1 MTDMAAA
8 GPRVVDSHSH
18 FLPAAAVD
26 LIRRGEHPLARIE
39 ERPGSGTWVVA
50 ASGLQ
55 FPLTPLFYD
64 IEAKLA
70 WMDDRGIDV
79 SLTSIAAPF
88 FMYELAPEDAGAL
101 AQAANDAAATL
112 ARESGGRLIGV
123 ATVPLCAPELAAAEL
138 ERACG
143 ELGLK
148 GVEIGTSFGETML
161 DDPSLDPFFS
171 AAERLDVP
179 VFLHPY
185 TSMLGL
191 LHVPGFERFFLLNT
205 VGNPLE
211 THLAAARLILGGVFD
226 RHPDLTV
233 QLSHGG
239 GGLPFQLARLDRTYA
254 LREQVRELAS
264 RPPSEYVDR
273 FLFDTVLYDW
283 EPLEFLIGLVGV
295 ERVVFGTDHPFDV
308 ADTTGLEVARR
319 LDADEASAVLGAN
332 ATRAYGL

>member
-1 MTDMAAA
+1 M
-8 GPRVVDSHSH
+8 PKVVDSHSH
-18 FLPAAAVD
+18 FLPAAAID
-26 LIRRGEHPLARIE
+26 LLRRGEHPLARVE
-39 ERPGSGTWVVA
+39 ERPGAGTWVVA

-55 FPLTPLFYD
+55 FPLTPLFHD

-88 FMYELAPEDAGAL
+88 FMYELAPDDAAWL
-101 AQAANDAAATL
+101 ASAANDAAAAL
-112 ARESGGRLIGV
+112 SNDSGGRLIGV

-148 GVEIGTSFGETML
+148 GVEIGTSMGVTML
-161 DDPSLDPFFS
+161 DDASLDPFFS
-171 AAERLDVP
+171 AAEALKVP

-226 RHPDLTV
+226 RHPGLII

-239 GGLPFQLARLDRTYA
+239 GGLPYQLARLDRTYA
-254 LREQVRELAS
+254 LREQVRELAAK
-264 RPPSEYVDR
+264 PPSEYIDR
-273 FLFDTVLYDW
+273 FLFDTVVYDW
-283 EPLEFLIGLVGV
+283 QPLEFLIKLVGV
-295 ERVVFGTDHPFDV
+295 DHVVFGTDHPFDV
-308 ADTTGLEVARR
+308 ADTTGLEAARR
-319 LDADEASAVLGAN
+319 LDAGQASAVLGEN

>member
-1 MTDMAAA
+1 M
-8 GPRVVDSHSH
+8 PRVVDSHSH
-18 FLPAAAVD
+18 FLPAAVID
-26 LIRRGEHPLARIE
+26 LLRRGEHPLARVE

-55 FPLTPLFYD
+55 FPLTPLFHD
-64 IEAKLA
+64 VEAKLA

-88 FMYELAPEDAGAL
+88 FMYELAPEAAAPL
-101 AQAANDAAATL
+101 AKAVNDAAATL
-112 ARESGGRLIGV
+112 VRDSGGRLIGV
-123 ATVPLCAPELAAAEL
+123 ATVPLCAPELAAQEL

-148 GVEIGTSFGETML
+148 GVEIGTSLGETML
-161 DDPSLDPFFS
+161 DDPSLDPFF
-171 AAERLDVP
+171 AAAARLNAP

-191 LHVPGFERFFLLNT
+191 LNVPGFERFFLLNT

-226 RHPDLTV
+226 RHPGLTV

-239 GGLPFQLARLDRTYA
+239 GGLPYQLARLDRTYA
-254 LREQVRELAS
+254 LREQVRELATR
-264 RPPSEYVDR
+264 RPSAYVDR
-273 FLFDTVLYDW
+273 FLFDTVVYDW
-283 EPLEFLIGLVGV
+283 RPLEFLIDLVGV
-295 ERVVFGTDHPFDV
+295 DHVVFGTDHPFDV
-308 ADTTGLEVARR
+308 ADVTGLEAARR
-319 LDADEASAVLGAN
+319 LDADAASAVLGAN

>member
-1 MTDMAAA
+1 
-8 GPRVVDSHSH
+8 
-18 FLPAAAVD
+18 
-26 LIRRGEHPLARIE
+26 
-39 ERPGSGTWVVA
+39 
-50 ASGLQ
+50 
-55 FPLTPLFYD
+55 
-64 IEAKLA
+64 
-70 WMDDRGIDV
+70 
-79 SLTSIAAPF
+79 
-88 FMYELAPEDAGAL
+88 MYELAPEDAASL
-101 AQAANDAAATL
+101 ARAVNDAAATL
-112 ARESGGRLIGV
+112 ATESGGRLLGV
-123 ATVPLCAPELAAAEL
+123 ATVPLCAPGLAAQEL

-161 DDPSLDPFFS
+161 DDPSLDPLFS

-226 RHPDLTV
+226 RHPGLTV

-239 GGLPFQLARLDRTYA
+239 GGLPYQLARLDRTYA
-254 LREQVRELAS
+254 LREQVRELAT
-264 RPPSEYVDR
+264 RPPSQYLDR
-273 FLFDTVLYDW
+273 FLFDTVVYDW
-283 EPLEFLIGLVGV
+283 DPLEFLIGLVGV
-295 ERVVFGTDHPFDV
+295 DRVVFGTDHPFDV
-308 ADTTGLEVARR
+308 ADTTGLEAARR
-319 LDADEASAVLGAN
+319 LQDDQAAAVLGAN

>member
-1 MTDMAAA
+1 M
-8 GPRVVDSHSH
+8 PRVVDSHSH
-18 FLPAAAVD
+18 FLPAVAVE
-26 LIRRGEHPLARIE
+26 LLRSGEHPLARIE
-39 ERPGSGTWVVA
+39 DRPGSGSWVVA

-55 FPLTPLFYD
+55 FPLTPLFHD
-64 IEAKLA
+64 VGAKLA
-70 WMDDRGIDV
+70 WMDERGIDV
-79 SLTSIAAPF
+79 ALTSIAAPF
-88 FMYELAPEDAGAL
+88 FMYELAPEDAASL
-101 AQAANDAAATL
+101 ARGVNDAAATL
-112 ARESGGRLIGV
+112 ATESDGRLLGV
-123 ATVPLCAPELAAAEL
+123 ATVPLCAPDLAAQEL

-143 ELGLK
+143 ELELK
-148 GVEIGTSFGETML
+148 GVEIGTSLGETML
-161 DDPSLDPFFS
+161 DDPSLDPLFS

-226 RHPDLTV
+226 RHPGLTV

-239 GGLPFQLARLDRTYA
+239 GGLPYQLARLDRTYA
-254 LREQVRELAS
+254 LRPQVRELATRS
-264 RPPSEYVDR
+264 PSQYLDR
-273 FLFDTVLYDW
+273 FLFDTVVYDW

-295 ERVVFGTDHPFDV
+295 DRVVFGTDHPFDV
-308 ADTTGLEVARR
+308 ADTTGLEAGRR
-319 LDADEASAVLGAN
+319 LQDDQASAVLGAN